1 MRSITFS
8 IKTEREKGNLNVK
21 NGFLFSIFTVQESVL
36 PPEEILT
43 SSGPLGTL
51 GLLASRELLTALALP
66 SSLHYFMMTHCVHI
80 FPWRSQRSV
89 SWGFLGTAI
98 CKELICCSELLVSTC
113 RGTMKSVGICRM
125 AGRLNKHHPRKKIFK
140 KSENWD
146 KIR

>member
-21 NGFLFSIFTVQESVL
+21 NVFLFSIVTMQESVL
-36 PPEEILT
+36 PPKEILT

-51 GLLASRELLTALALP
+51 CLLASQELLTALALP

-80 FPWRSQRSV
+80 LDSHLLSLTFSEVCLLGLPGNCHFQRS
-89 SWGFLGTAI
+89 
-98 CKELICCSELLVSTC
+98 ICCLELLVSTC
-113 RGTMKSVGICRM
+113 RATMESVGICRM

-140 KSENWD
+140 KSEN
-146 KIR
+146 